1 MTPAEVLKQ
10 LKELKEEWRNQ
21 SFKYTPEQQ
30 KQYDRLIQLRRDRVK
45 YFYAND
51 LVSKG
56 TPKKEDKSTP
66 KETTP

>member
-1 MTPAEVLKQ
+1 MTPAQVLKQ

-56 TPKKEDKSTP
+56 TPKKVDKPTQ
-66 KETTP
+66 KKTTP